1 MDIDNME
8 AEDLR
13 EELKSHGI
21 ELHHKTGVAK
31 LRSTLQS
38 VLDGTY
44 QENEEV
50 ETKDKVETTEEVTV
64 EVKST
69 KEVAPKKLTR
79 EQEAMKLVRIVVSP
93 NDPVKAALPGG
104 IFTVC
109 SSKINKGRAIKKYVP
124 FNNDEGWHVPNAIYK
139 QIDNAQMQKFKKVK
153 LPNGDTAM
161 EPYIAKMYNVQ
172 VLPPLTEKEVADLAA
187 AQKSRGNT

>member
-1 MDIDNME
+1 MNV
-8 AEDLR
+8 EDLDI
-13 EELKSHGI
+13 EDVKTELDARGI
-21 ELHHKTGVAK
+21 KYHHKAGEAK
-31 LRSTLQS
+31 LKETLNA
-38 VLDGTY
+38 VLAGTY
-44 QENEEV
+44 EAPV
-50 ETKDKVETTEEVTV
+50 EAAPK
-64 EVKST
+64 
-69 KEVAPKKLTR
+69 KEAPKKLTR
-79 EQEAMKLVRIVVSP
+79 EQEAMKLVRIIVSP
-93 NDPVKAALPGG
+93 NDPVKAGLPGG

-109 SSKINKGRAIKKYVP
+109 SSKINRGRAIKKFVP

-139 QIDNAQMQKFKKVK
+139 QIENAQMQKFKKVK